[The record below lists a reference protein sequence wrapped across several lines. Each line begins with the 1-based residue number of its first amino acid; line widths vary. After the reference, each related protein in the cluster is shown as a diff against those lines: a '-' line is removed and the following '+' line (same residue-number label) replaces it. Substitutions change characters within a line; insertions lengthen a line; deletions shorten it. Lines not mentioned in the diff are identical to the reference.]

1 MRAMRLPAAVAA
13 CALLTTTGYAPH
25 PPSADQAGEQW
36 PTAEPTTTVDDK
48 DTQET
53 EPDPPEEVVDAYME
67 ALAADSDPHRM
78 REGLA
83 LAEEASPAHD
93 YLLHHISLA
102 QAWYDQGDPLQDAD
116 VERTDQGHRLC
127 RDKTLGAEP
136 TCEVFTDFTHDQDL
150 LVDMLVND
158 IDPGPDL
165 VHVEKV
171 EAAHEGVRAVLLT
184 AYRSPAEDTLVI
196 TVEFNTVD
204 DVGLDLFGASYTTD
218 TGLEIDSDL
227 AVGRYELDAA
237 TATRTAF
244 SFPSAEPGGE
254 LHVGGCLAEC
264 SSLVDITLPVNG

>member
-25 PPSADQAGEQW
+25 LPPEGQTTGQW
-36 PTAEPTTTVDDK
+36 PTVEQTTNVDDE
-48 DTQET
+48 DTRAT
-53 EPDPPEEVVDAYME
+53 EPDPPEEVVDAHME
-67 ALAADSDPHRM
+67 ALAAGSDPHRM

-83 LAEEASPAHD
+83 LVEEDSPAHD
-93 YLLHHISLA
+93 YLIHHIFLA
-102 QAWYDQGDPLQDAD
+102 RAWYDQGDPLQDAD
-116 VERTDQGHRLC
+116 VERTDRGHRLC
-127 RDKTLGAEP
+127 RDETVGAEP
-136 TCEVFTDFTHDQDL
+136 TREVFTDVAHDQDL

-171 EAAHEGVRAVLLT
+171 ETAHEGVRAVLLT

-218 TGLEIDSDL
+218 TGWRSTRTLRS
-227 AVGRYELDAA
+227 AA
-237 TATRTAF
+237 TNSTPR
-244 SFPSAEPGGE
+244 PPPEPR
-254 LHVGGCLAEC
+254 
-264 SSLVDITLPVNG
+264 SPFLPPNREASCTWAAACRNAHPLSTSHFR

>member
-13 CALLTTTGYAPH
+13 CALLTTTGYAPPL
-25 PPSADQAGEQW
+25 PPTDQTTGQW
-36 PTAEPTTTVDDK
+36 PTAEPTTNVADK

-83 LAEEASPAHD
+83 LAEEDSPAHD

-127 RDKTLGAEP
+127 RDETVGAEP

-165 VHVEKV
+165 IHVEKV

-184 AYRSPAEDTLVI
+184 AYRSPAKDTLVI
-196 TVEFNTVD
+196 TVEFSTVD
-204 DVGLDLFGASYTTD
+204 DVDLDLFGASYTTD
-218 TGLEIDSDL
+218 TGLEIDSEL

-237 TATRTAF
+237 TATRAAF